1 MKTRPRVTRERKND
15 TLNFRV
21 SSADKAT
28 LLEAAARQT
37 AGSITKFVVE
47 PALERARELLQY
59 DEVTTITPE
68 MRHRFVE
75 LVVNPPPPSDNL
87 MRRMA
92 DRRHH
97 LVDS

>member
-1 MKTRPRVTRERKND
+1 MATVIREPKND

-21 SSADKAT
+21 SSAEKAT

-37 AGSITKFVVE
+37 GGDITKFVVE

-68 MRHRFVE
+68 MRQRFVE
-75 LVVNPPPPSDNL
+75 LVVNPPPPSENL

-97 LVDS
+97 LIDS